1 MTRWLAAL
9 LLCLHA
15 ILALAADSKSP
26 VSLPLPLPALTARV
40 TDLTGTLV
48 AGDLTELETK
58 LTTFEARKG
67 SQVTLLVLPTTQ
79 PETIEQFGVRLFEAW
94 KIGRKEAD
102 DGVILIVAKDDQ
114 RLRIE
119 VGYGLEGV
127 LNDATAKRIID
138 ETIAPHFKAGD
149 LAGGIKAGIDA
160 ILVVVDTEQLP
171 PTTDGPVSDSGGSQ
185 SLGDL
190 GFDAFNISEGTF
202 MIGLGGAAVGG
213 AALRFFLGNVMGSA
227 IIGVL
232 AAILGGLLSGTLVGA
247 LIGAAVGFFVAL
259 FGLDLL
265 LSGVFGGGGS
275 GGSSGGGGFS
285 GGGGSSGG
293 GGASGSW

>member
-1 MTRWLAAL
+1 MLRWLAAL

-15 ILALAADSKSP
+15 LLVLAAPAAESG
-26 VSLPLPLPALTARV
+26 PLPLPALTARV
-40 TDLTGTLV
+40 TDLTGTLT
-48 AGDLTELETK
+48 AGDLTELEAK
-58 LTTFEARKG
+58 LTSFEARKG

-94 KIGRKEAD
+94 KIGRKGAD
-102 DGVILIVAKDDQ
+102 DGVILVVATDDR

-138 ETIAPHFKAGD
+138 ETIAPRFKAGD
-149 LAGGIKAGIDA
+149 IPGGIKAGIDS

-171 PTTDGPVSDSGGSQ
+171 PTTGGPVSDSGGSQ

-190 GFDAFNISEGTF
+190 GFDTFNISERSF
-202 MIGLGGAAVGG
+202 MFGLGGAAVGG
-213 AALRFFLGNVMGSA
+213 AALRFFLGNLMGSA
-227 IIGVL
+227 IVGVL
-232 AAILGGLLSGTLVGA
+232 AAILGGLLSGTVIGA

-265 LSGVFGGGGS
+265 LSGVFGGGG
-275 GGSSGGGGFS
+275 GGGRSGGGGFS

>member
-9 LLCLHA
+9 ILCLHA
-15 ILALAADSKSP
+15 LFVLAADSKMSA
-26 VSLPLPLPALTARV
+26 PLPLPALTARV
-40 TDLTGTLV
+40 TDLTGTLA

-58 LTTFEARKG
+58 LTSFESRKG

-94 KIGRKEAD
+94 KIGRKGAD
-102 DGVILIVAKDDQ
+102 DGVILIVAKDDR

-119 VGYGLEGV
+119 VGYGFEGV

-138 ETIAPHFKAGD
+138 ETITPHFKAGD
-149 LAGGIKAGIDA
+149 IPGGIKAGIDA
-160 ILVVVDTEQLP
+160 ILVVVDTEQVP
-171 PTTDGPVSDSGGSQ
+171 PTTEGPVSDSGGSQ

-213 AALRFFLGNVMGSA
+213 AALRFFLGNLMGSA

-265 LSGVFGGGGS
+265 LSGVFGGSSG